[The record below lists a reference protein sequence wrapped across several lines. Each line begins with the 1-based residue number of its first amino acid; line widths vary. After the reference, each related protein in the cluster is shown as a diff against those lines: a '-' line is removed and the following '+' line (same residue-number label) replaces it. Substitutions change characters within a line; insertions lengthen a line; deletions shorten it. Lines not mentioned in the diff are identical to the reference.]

1 MWGDMMISSD
11 CNFSDFFAA
20 VKEKHYQDIIYLA
33 VQEATAAERLSYR
46 NKINGDQKQ
55 LCGEKYA
62 SILKDLVSYMRFY
75 IRPKNRKNEYFELFE
90 LILESARTKERANLD

>member
-1 MWGDMMISSD
+1 MTECKSCKMKSRQELKSFLDLFNVISLTAWVELKG
-11 CNFSDFFAA
+11 N
-20 VKEKHYQDIIYLA
+20 YQ
-33 VQEATAAERLSYR
+33 
-46 NKINGDQKQ
+46 KIGDQKQ